1 VDGASVAGI
10 SGAAVV
16 VVVVVVVVVERPRDL
31 TGATKASSVAPRNR
45 TLLPKFEVSTEA
57 AAPVLNELLST
68 SSRLGRTRP
77 SRPAATKGSPTD
89 ALGGN
94 LVT

>member
-1 VDGASVAGI
+1 MAAT

-16 VVVVVVVVVERPRDL
+16 VVVVEVVVVERPRDL
-31 TGATKASSVAPRNR
+31 AGAAEAKVSSVAPRNR
-45 TLLPKFEVSTEA
+45 TLLPRFEVSTEA

-77 SRPAATKGSPTD
+77 SRPATKASLID

>member
-1 VDGASVAGI
+1 MEGASVAAI

-16 VVVVVVVVVERPRDL
+16 VVVVVVVVVERPRDF
-31 TGATKASSVAPRNR
+31 TGATKVSSVAPRKR
-45 TLLPKFEVSTEA
+45 TLLPKFDVSTVA

-68 SSRLGRTRP
+68 SSRLGRTRT
-77 SRPAATKGSPTD
+77 SRPATTSVPD